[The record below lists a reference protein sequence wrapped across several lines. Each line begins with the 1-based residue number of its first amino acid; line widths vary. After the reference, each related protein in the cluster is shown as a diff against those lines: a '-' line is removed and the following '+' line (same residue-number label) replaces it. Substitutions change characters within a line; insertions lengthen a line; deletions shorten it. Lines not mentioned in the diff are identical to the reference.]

1 MRDYEGFDAEKSICG
16 YDIQSYALLGGEVR
30 RRNATKADGR
40 GETEMSWTS
49 GVVSGVSPLKKLGLF
64 IKPDDFDYIER
75 GPDRV
80 DASDPFLFF
89 SLINPLLFPSH
100 FLYPSD
106 LLFDLVFAS
115 TIIVA
120 PPVFVCLRHRQ
131 CSFSFATASVRLPS
145 PPPVFVFIRHRQ
157 CSFAFATANLNRFR
171 YNYYGS
177 FAFATANLNRFRFR
191 AWKVKN
197 QSISF
202 LYDEAKKLMG
212 SFSKFQIMHVL
223 RDLNSEAS

>member
-1 MRDYEGFDAEKSICG
+1 MLNDHLNQK
-16 YDIQSYALLGGEVR
+16 
-30 RRNATKADGR
+30 
-40 GETEMSWTS
+40 
-49 GVVSGVSPLKKLGLF
+49 LKL
-64 IKPDDFDYIER
+64 
-75 GPDRV
+75 
-80 DASDPFLFF
+80 
-89 SLINPLLFPSH
+89 
-100 FLYPSD
+100 D

-171 YNYYGS
+171 
-177 FAFATANLNRFRFR
+177 FR

-197 QSISF
+197 QSIYF